1 MKRHRPRQS
10 CSTSDEN
17 FQVSIARVKR
27 EQLISQAEGY
37 LDLIVACGEIC
48 MLDEHLQF
56 ELAEKSLDCLSQ
68 LDESSGRRAHVLYLK
83 GQAHRLCHRYDL
95 AVEMF
100 EAALDFDS
108 NNVHIYLSLGWC
120 YKRVGNLTAAIT
132 ALEDALDVEPNSGIV
147 NYNLACYWALANHPN
162 TAVKFLSR
170 AFDLDHRYRDL
181 IADESDFDK
190 IRNHPAF
197 LAVTTVIV

>member
-1 MKRHRPRQS
+1 M
-10 CSTSDEN
+10 TT
-17 FQVSIARVKR
+17 ARLKR
-27 EQLISQAEGY
+27 EQLITQAEGY
-37 LDLIVACGEIC
+37 LDLILACGEILT
-48 MLDEHLQF
+48 LDERLQT
-56 ELAEKSLDCLSQ
+56 ELADKALECLSQ
-68 LDESSGRRAHVLYLK
+68 LDETPGRRAHVLYLK
-83 GQAHRLCHRYDL
+83 GQAHRLCERYD
-95 AVEMF
+95 AAIEML
-100 EAALDFDS
+100 EASLEYDS

-147 NYNLACYWALANHPN
+147 NYNLACYWALANNPN

>member
-1 MKRHRPRQS
+1 MYGNRPSQS
-10 CSTSDEN
+10 FANREEKLT
-17 FQVSIARVKR
+17 VSIARVKR

-37 LDLIVACGEIC
+37 LDLIVSCGEIFV
-48 MLDEHLQF
+48 LDNDLQCD
-56 ELAEKSLDCLSQ
+56 LAEKALECLSP
-68 LDESSGRRAHVLYLK
+68 LEESTGRRAHVLYLK
-83 GQAHRLCHRYDL
+83 GQAHRLCKRYDL
-95 AVEMF
+95 AIEMF
-100 EAALDFDS
+100 EAALEFDS
-108 NNVHIYLSLGWC
+108 NNVHLYLSLGWC